1 MDTNQLYQNISQNA
15 IRCKLD
21 RSEVGIYNA
30 SILINGEFGRS
41 LTSNTAYYITPDE
54 KPYNFLSYARNFSK
68 NKLKILIRINIF
80 IIFYYILRN

>member
-1 MDTNQLYQNISQNA
+1 MYKRIYFGGQTCNLIDLNTNQLYQNISENA

-30 SILINGEFGRS
+30 SILVNGEFGRS

-68 NKLKILIRINIF
+68 K
-80 IIFYYILRN
+80 

>member
-1 MDTNQLYQNISQNA
+1 MDTNQLYQNITQNA

-30 SILINGEFGRS
+30 SVLVNGEFGRS

-54 KPYNFLSYARNFSK
+54 KPYNYLSFAR
-68 NKLKILIRINIF
+68 KLLNYFKIF
-80 IIFYYILRN
+80 INLKYMIFFIYFLKH